1 MEYQT
6 FSRHGLTKV
15 LRKSDFLNIPKS
27 SQEAYRESLINDSI
41 SSAQTK
47 FNGSNLSLSSF
58 ELKGNLVFKLDH
70 QAHTIVER
78 KITYNLRRACQIQAP
93 NRTNIIGN
101 LKLFLREG
109 VPCRVYRLDIKNFY
123 ESFSYIHICKEVD
136 SLYKLSPHSK
146 ILIKH
151 ILTKHQSLGGRGTP
165 RGLPLSSCI
174 SELMMKDFDSQ
185 IRNSS
190 NTFFYSRY
198 VDDIIIITS
207 GSEDRNEFLKY
218 IKTLLPH
225 GLDFNYNKLE
235 ISDKINS
242 VGKVSDVSPKK
253 VVIKFEYLGYKI
265 IVSDPYKSSKN
276 NKQRVVDVDIA
287 TKKAKKYKLRIT
299 RAFYD
304 FVKTKD
310 INLLKDRIK
319 YLTNNF
325 RVYNVH
331 IEKTKLAGI
340 YHNYPEI
347 QLEAKNLKEL
357 DHYLRGMVLTRNRR
371 IGRFLNPLLNGKIK
385 RELLQNSFLKGH
397 SEKRFIHFSALRIAE
412 IKKCWEY

>member
-15 LRKSDFLNIPKS
+15 LRKSDFLNVPKS

-47 FNGSNLSLSSF
+47 FNGSNPSLSSF
-58 ELKGNLVFKLDH
+58 KLKGNLVFKLDH
-70 QAHTIVER
+70 HAHTIVER
-78 KITYNLRRACQIQAP
+78 KITSNLRRVCQIQAP

-109 VPCRVYRLDIKNFY
+109 VPCRVYRLDIKKFY
-123 ESFSYIHICKEVD
+123 ESFSYTHICKEVD

-151 ILTKHQSLGGRGTP
+151 ILIKHQSIGGRGTP

-185 IRNSS
+185 IRNNN

-207 GSEDRNEFLKY
+207 GNEDKSDFLKY
-218 IKTLLPH
+218 IKTILPY
-225 GLDFNYNKLE
+225 GLDLNYNKLE
-235 ISDKINS
+235 ISNKINS
-242 VGKVSDVSPKK
+242 IGKVSDVSPKK
-253 VVIKFEYLGYKI
+253 IVIKFEYLGYKI
-265 IVSDPYKSSKN
+265 VVSDPYKKSKS
-276 NKQRVVDVDIA
+276 NKRVVDVDLA
-287 TKKAKKYKLRIT
+287 TKKTKKYKLRIA

-310 INLLKDRIK
+310 ITLLKDRIK
-319 YLTNNF
+319 YLANNF
-325 RVYNVH
+325 KVYNIH

-357 DHYLRGMVLTRNRR
+357 DHYLRGLVLSRNGRL
-371 IGRFLNPLLNGKIK
+371 GRFLAPLLTGKLK
-385 RELLQNSFLKGH
+385 RELLQNSFVKGH